1 MSLRDKITMF
11 FDGESESLIGSML
24 SYGFTNEELDQA
36 ERLGYIEYLGKYE
49 SIVYNKLIDMDN
61 SSNEVVSNAT
71 IIKAFNKIKVNQVM
85 FAKGRGAYEQGIVI
99 FEKLPNKPAV
109 VWIKS
114 EEPSFYLYDR
124 ILHWQNEGKEII
136 FI

>member
-1 MSLRDKITMF
+1 
-11 FDGESESLIGSML
+11 
-24 SYGFTNEELDQA
+24 
-36 ERLGYIEYLGKYE
+36 
-49 SIVYNKLIDMDN
+49 MDN

-71 IIKAFNKIKVNQVM
+71 IIKAFNKIKANQVM
-85 FAKGRGAYEQGIVI
+85 FAKGRGVYEQGIVI